1 METLNRVHR
10 VTLFIFLKLVN
21 SMGYNQLHEFQQR
34 VTFRNLH
41 LEINAA
47 DRDLL
52 SSNFTLCSHDDEGL

>member
-1 METLNRVHR
+1 MMDTISYIH
-10 VTLFIFLKLVN
+10 K
-21 SMGYNQLHEFQQR
+21 FQQR

-41 LEINAA
+41 LEMNAA